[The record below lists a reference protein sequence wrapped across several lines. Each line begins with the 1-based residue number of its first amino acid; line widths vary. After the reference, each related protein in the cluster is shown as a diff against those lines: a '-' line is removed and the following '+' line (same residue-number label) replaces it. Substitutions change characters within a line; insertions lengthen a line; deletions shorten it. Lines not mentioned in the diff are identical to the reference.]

1 MEDKNLET
9 KEINL
14 ATRKFLEK
22 MLKGEEA
29 LIYRKILGYNVKL
42 YGIVLENQF
51 RLISGEKL
59 LKTHYV
65 LSQLNYWKKQWERF
79 S

>member
-1 MEDKNLET
+1 MEN

-29 LIYRKILGYNVKL
+29 LIYRRILGYNVKL
-42 YGIVLENQF
+42 FGIALENQRRF
-51 RLISGEKL
+51 ESGEKL

-65 LSQLNYWKKQWERF
+65 LSQLSYWKKHWERF
-79 S
+79 K

>member
-9 KEINL
+9 EEINL

-22 MLKGEEA
+22 ILKGEES
-29 LIYRKILGYNVKL
+29 LIYRKILGYNKKL
-42 YGIVLENQF
+42 YSIALENQRRF
-51 RLISGEKL
+51 ESGEKL

-65 LSQLNYWKKQWERF
+65 LSQLSYWKKQWERF
-79 S
+79 Y